1 MSDTSSSTS
10 MEIND
15 KRSLAEFRGL
25 SFSNFQKSKVRVELL
40 TSLVNNKIEPAC
52 YWAAELICAGHFLD
66 VWDTIILFCSKYIHL
81 GNPKLPIY
89 IAMRFTN
96 FKDIMSNG
104 YVGNELSM
112 RNNVK
117 VRQLFSEV
125 ICVLCQSRKKHSL
138 ETVKI
143 QKEDEFDMTHM
154 ASKLKAPSIEY
165 AKDVFRADDPKELYI
180 AMNEFA
186 YHISSQS
193 KNSVTACYWLEW
205 ILEFETLCKH
215 NKEAC
220 IAETRT
226 FAPVLDK
233 FQKDTIWI
241 IWELIMQE
249 SNNKGIN
256 SNNNTIKSINSKN
269 NKHNNNNNSNNNSN
283 KNNKH
288 PLTEKIIKALLE
300 LFSIKYTSGVKKKR
314 RFIIY
319 FAITLLTENV
329 DYNIDIIS
337 NKQHVDV
344 IMQKIG
350 LVYKDVKKNEI
361 TLGDDYL
368 FNGLERTNLDK
379 TIERLDKMNEI
390 FKQ

>member
-52 YWAAELICAGHFLD
+52 YWVAELVCAGHFLD
-66 VWDTIILFCSKYIHL
+66 VWEILILFVSRYIHL

-89 IAMRFTN
+89 IAMRFNN
-96 FKDIMSNG
+96 FKDIMANG
-104 YVGNELSM
+104 YVGNELSL
-112 RNNVK
+112 RNSVK
-117 VRQLFSEV
+117 VRQLFSEIV
-125 ICVLCQSRKKHSL
+125 CIVSQSKKKHSF

-143 QKEDEFDMTHM
+143 LKADEFDMTHM
-154 ASKLKAPSIEY
+154 ASKLKAPSIDF
-165 AKDVFRADDPKELYI
+165 AKDVFKSDDPKELYI

-186 YHISSQS
+186 YHLS
-193 KNSVTACYWLEW
+193 KASRNGVMACYWLEW
-205 ILEFETLCKH
+205 LLEFESQCKQ
-215 NKEAC
+215 NKTVC

-233 FQKDTIWI
+233 FTKDPIWLV
-241 IWELIMQE
+241 WELLLQEAAKDPLVQKIMR
-249 SNNKGIN
+249 
-256 SNNNTIKSINSKN
+256 
-269 NKHNNNNNSNNNSN
+269 
-283 KNNKH
+283 
-288 PLTEKIIKALLE
+288 ALLD

-314 RFIIY
+314 RFLIY
-319 FAITLLTENV
+319 FAINLLTETV
-329 DYNIDIIS
+329 DLKIDIMG
-337 NKQHVDV
+337 NKAHVDAV
-344 IMQKIG
+344 MKKIG

-368 FNGLERTNLDK
+368 FHGLEKTNLDK
-379 TIERLDKMNEI
+379 TIERLEKMNEV
-390 FKQ
+390 FNA

>member
-1 MSDTSSSTS
+1 MSESSTTSSTGGRGQGGGPPQ

-15 KRSLAEFRGL
+15 KRAIAEFRGL
-25 SFSNFQKSKVRVELL
+25 SFSNFQKSKVKVELL
-40 TSLVNNKIEPAC
+40 TCLVNNKIEPAC
-52 YWAAELICAGHFLD
+52 YWVAELICAGHFLD

-104 YVGNELSM
+104 YVGNELTM

-143 QKEDEFDMTHM
+143 QRDDEFDMTHM

-165 AKDVFRADDPKELYI
+165 AKDVFRSDDPKELYI

-186 YHISSQS
+186 YHISPQS

-215 NKEAC
+215 NKEGC

-233 FQKDTIWI
+233 FKKDTIWI

-249 SNNKGIN
+249 AKR
-256 SNNNTIKSINSKN
+256 SNNNKSKSNNYN
-269 NKHNNNNNSNNNSN
+269 NK
-283 KNNKH
+283 KH
-288 PLTEKIIKALLE
+288 PLTEKVINALLE

-314 RFIIY
+314 RFILY
-319 FAITLLTENV
+319 FAINVLVENV

-337 NKQHVDV
+337 NKQHIDA

-368 FNGLERTNLDK
+368 FHGLERSNLDK

-390 FKQ
+390 FNQ